1 MKDKTLTLKAKG
13 VTSKQWSALIL
24 ELNIMKKEWKPYG
37 VDIQLSAPSIKKI
50 IALGTSAVKDKREWS
65 NGRAGALDDDI
76 SVKRR
81 SINKNTSRIC

>member
-1 MKDKTLTLKAKG
+1 MNIREDLSMKDKTLTLKAKG

-50 IALGTSAVKDKREWS
+50 IALGTNAVKDKRVRKNVGE
-65 NGRAGALDDDI
+65 
-76 SVKRR
+76 
-81 SINKNTSRIC
+81 NKKS

>member
-37 VDIQLSAPSIKKI
+37 VDVEIKAPGFKNVIKW
-50 IALGTSAVKDKREWS
+50 GTTINNESKRKD
-65 NGRAGALDDDI
+65 LDLN
-76 SVKRR
+76 R
-81 SINKNTSRIC
+81 

>member
-50 IALGTSAVKDKREWS
+50 IALGTNAVKDKREWS
-65 NGRAGALDDDI
+65 NVRTGALDDDI

-81 SINKNTSRIC
+81 SINKNTSRIR